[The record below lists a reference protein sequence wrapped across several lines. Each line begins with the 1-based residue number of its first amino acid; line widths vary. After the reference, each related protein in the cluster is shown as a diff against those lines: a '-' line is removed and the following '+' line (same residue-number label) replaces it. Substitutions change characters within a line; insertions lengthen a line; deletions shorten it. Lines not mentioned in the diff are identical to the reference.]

1 MAQVNI
7 LSKAEIA
14 SLLDMKSVVESVEK
28 AYMFKRSGRAELFP
42 IVTHSFEDGV
52 SEMDIKSGSVDG
64 AGIFGL
70 KLVSAFADNDKYGL
84 PRLTG
89 TILVLDR
96 ETGVL
101 KSIMD
106 GGHITNMR
114 TGAAGGVGCKALAR
128 PESETLLMVGT
139 GAQAPNLIAATLE
152 VMGNLKR
159 ILVCNPNSF
168 ERCAAFCEK
177 LPGLLE
183 EKFAL
188 YGDSDHAEL
197 MRKRAT
203 IEITPVSD
211 LEGACRRADII
222 LTAVP
227 SRTGVIRSDW
237 VRPGTHLS
245 CIGSD
250 MEGKQEL
257 EVALVARARRFCDDL
272 NQAVTVGE
280 CEKAVKQGLVSPEE
294 ICELG
299 DVLLGKAPGRQ
310 SSEDITMFD
319 SSGIGLQDLIVAS
332 LVTDRAGERGLGTVI
347 EL

>member
-14 SLLDMKSVVESVEK
+14 SLLDMKSVVEAVEK
-28 AYMFKRSGRAELFP
+28 AYAFKRSGKAELFP
-42 IVTHSFEDGV
+42 IVTHSFDVE

-70 KLVSAFADNDKYGL
+70 KLVSAFAGNDKYDL

-128 PESETLLMVGT
+128 PESETVLMVGT

-152 VMGNLKR
+152 VMGNIKR

-183 EKFAL
+183 EKFAI
-188 YGDSDHAEL
+188 YGDSGHGEL
-197 MRKRAT
+197 MRKRANV
-203 IEITPVSD
+203 EITPVSD
-211 LEGACRRADII
+211 LESACRQADII

-227 SRTGVIRSDW
+227 SRTGVIRADW

-257 EVALVARARRFCDDL
+257 DIALTAKAKRFCDDL
-272 NQAVTVGE
+272 TQAVTVGE
-280 CEKAVKQGLVSPEE
+280 CEKAVKQGLITPDD

-299 DVLLGKAPGRQ
+299 DVLLGKASGRTGD
-310 SSEDITMFD
+310 EDITMFD
-319 SSGIGLQDLIVAS
+319 SSGIGLQDLIVAAM
-332 LVTDRAGERGLGTVI
+332 VTERAKERGLGTVI

>member
-7 LSKAEIA
+7 LSKGEIT
-14 SLLDMKSVVESVEK
+14 SLLDMKSVIEAVEQ
-28 AYMFKRSGRAELFP
+28 AYMFKRSGKAELFP
-42 IVTHSFEDGV
+42 IVTHSFDLE

-70 KLVSAFADNDKYGL
+70 KLVSAFAGNDKYDL

-96 ETGVL
+96 ETGML

-128 PESETLLMVGT
+128 PESETVLMVGT
-139 GAQAPNLIAATLE
+139 GAQAPNLIAAVLE
-152 VMGNLKR
+152 VMENIKR
-159 ILVCNPNSF
+159 IFVCNPNSF

-183 EKFAL
+183 EKFSV
-188 YGDSDHAEL
+188 YGNSEHAAQ
-197 MRKRAT
+197 MRRRACV
-203 IEITPVSD
+203 EIVPVAD
-211 LEGACRRADII
+211 PEQACRQADII

-227 SRTGVIRSDW
+227 SRTGVIRADW

-257 EVALVARARRFCDDL
+257 EIALTAKAKRFCDDL
-272 NQAVTVGE
+272 HQAITVGE
-280 CEKAVKQGLVSPEE
+280 CEKAVKQGLIGPED

-299 DVLLGKAPGRQ
+299 DVLLGKVPGRE
-310 SSEDITMFD
+310 SRDDITMFD
-319 SSGIGLQDLIVAS
+319 SSGIGLQDLIVAA
-332 LVTDRAGERGLGTVI
+332 LVTQRAKERGVGTVI